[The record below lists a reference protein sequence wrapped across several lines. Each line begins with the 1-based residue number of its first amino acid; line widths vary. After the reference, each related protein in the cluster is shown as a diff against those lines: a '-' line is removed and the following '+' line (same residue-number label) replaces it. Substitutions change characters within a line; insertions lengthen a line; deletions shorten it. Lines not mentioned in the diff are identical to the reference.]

1 MIDFTWDINGTTLEY
16 FDDEHLY
23 LVDGIQVPSITEI
36 LKVRFG
42 NKYSCVSK
50 DVLQKAADAGT
61 AVHEAIE
68 AYCLRGEDS
77 PLQEVRN
84 FKFLQSRYNFDVLNN
99 EVPVILYDDDQPIA
113 AGRLD
118 LLLTIDNKLGIA
130 DIKRTSVLDKDYL
143 FYQLNLY
150 RIALQQN
157 SALDVEFL
165 RGIHLRD
172 DKRKFVEIPINE
184 ESAWEL
190 VHQYQKG
197 ESK

>member
-1 MIDFTWDINGTTLEY
+1 MKDFTWDINGTTLEY
-16 FDDEHLY
+16 FDDEHIY

-42 NKYSCVSK
+42 NKYSGVSK

-68 AYCLRGEDS
+68 AYCQRGEDS

-84 FKFLQSRYNFDVLNN
+84 FKFLQSRYNFDILNN
-99 EVPVILYDDDQPIA
+99 ELPVILYDDDRPIA

-157 SALDVEFL
+157 SALEVEFL

-190 VHQYQKG
+190 VHQFQKG